1 MAVQTVQIAPMRLL
15 VAQGHSRS
23 LAWRLGQL
31 ERLRLLLTG
40 HEEQLMGALA
50 AIWANRNSRPTSKFQ
65 SCGMS

>member
-1 MAVQTVQIAPMRLL
+1 MAVQSVQIAPMRLL

-40 HEEQLMGALA
+40 HEEQLMAALA
-50 AIWANRNSRPTSKFQ
+50 ADLGKPEFEA
-65 SCGMS
+65 